1 MMCSAVHQIKERIMR
16 IFLFTILLV
25 IMLSPT
31 TTFAKDFGQG
41 ITLSEETVI
50 SAIIDKPE
58 DYVGKKVKVSGLVID
73 VCSRRGC
80 WIYLAG
86 DRDFEKIRIK
96 VTDGEIVFPMEARG
110 KTAVVEGVVERME
123 LTREEVIARRK
134 HHAEETGEAFDPTSV
149 PSGETMLRVRGLGAE
164 ISGL

>member
-1 MMCSAVHQIKERIMR
+1 MLVPAVAFSK
-16 IFLFTILLV
+16 
-25 IMLSPT
+25 S
-31 TTFAKDFGQG
+31 FGHAV
-41 ITLSEETVI
+41 TLADETAI
-50 SAIIDKPE
+50 SSIIDTPKT
-58 DYVGKKVKVSGLVID
+58 YVGQKVKVSGLIVD

-110 KTAVVEGVVERME
+110 KKATVEGIVESME
-123 LTREEVIARRK
+123 MTREEVIARRK
-134 HHAEETGEAFDPTSV
+134 HYAEETGESFDPASV
-149 PSGETMLRVRGLGAE
+149 TSGETMLRIRGLGAE